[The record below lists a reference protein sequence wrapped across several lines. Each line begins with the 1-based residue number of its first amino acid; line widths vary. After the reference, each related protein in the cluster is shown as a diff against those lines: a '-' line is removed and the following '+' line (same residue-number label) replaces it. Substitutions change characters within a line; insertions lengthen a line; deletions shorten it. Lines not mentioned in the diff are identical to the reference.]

1 MYNLYCLIVIY
12 GNFSN
17 PLIILTLQADL
28 LDATPASFGSQPA
41 SVHGSSSV
49 EPVSSDFSL
58 GRAGTI
64 APFARCTRPRPPLD
78 QPTLNQLA
86 FFWDD
91 Q

>member
-1 MYNLYCLIVIY
+1 MLE
-12 GNFSN
+12 SN
-17 PLIILTLQADL
+17 ALTLQVDP
-28 LDATPASFGSQPA
+28 LDATPALFGSQPA

-58 GRAGTI
+58 GQAGTI
-64 APFARCTRPRPPLD
+64 APFARYTRPRPLLD

-86 FFWDD
+86 FSWDD